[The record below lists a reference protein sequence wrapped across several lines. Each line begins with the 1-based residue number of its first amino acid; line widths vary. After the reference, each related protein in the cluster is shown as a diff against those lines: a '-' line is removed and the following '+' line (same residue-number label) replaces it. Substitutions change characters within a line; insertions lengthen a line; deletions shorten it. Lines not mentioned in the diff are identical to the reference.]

1 VEPAPK
7 KAAPKAAAKPVVVM
21 TTSKGVIKLELDPAK
36 SPISVENFLQY
47 VDDKFYDGTVFHRVI
62 PNFMI
67 QGGGFTAAMEKKDTR
82 APIQNEAKNG
92 LRNLRGTIAMAR
104 TPNPHSGTAQFYI
117 NHVDNAM
124 LDQAGQPPGGWGY
137 AVFGK
142 VIEGMDVVDAIA
154 SAKTG
159 TAADMPDVPVEQV
172 VIESARRAR

>member
-1 VEPAPK
+1 
-7 KAAPKAAAKPVVVM
+7 M
-21 TTSKGVIKLELDPAK
+21 TTSKGVIRIELDPAK
-36 SPISVENFLQY
+36 APLSVENFLKY
-47 VDDKFYDGTVFHRVI
+47 VDAKFYDGTIFHRVI

-67 QGGGFTAAMEKKDTR
+67 QGGGFSSGMEKKETR

-104 TPNPHSGTAQFYI
+104 TQNPHSATAQFYI

-142 VIEGMDVVDAIA
+142 VVEGMDVVDAIA
-154 SAKTG
+154 NVKTG
-159 TAADMPDVPVEQV
+159 FAADMADVPTQEV
-172 VIESARRAR
+172 VIESVRRAP